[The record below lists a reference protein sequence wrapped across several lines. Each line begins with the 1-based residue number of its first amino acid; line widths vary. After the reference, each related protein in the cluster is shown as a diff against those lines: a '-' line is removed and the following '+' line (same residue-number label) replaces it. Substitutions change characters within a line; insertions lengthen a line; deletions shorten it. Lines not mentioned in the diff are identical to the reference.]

1 VRDADKINEELKGDA
16 MPQAY
21 VQVPLTEYNNNDIH
35 DDASTYGCPFIN
47 DVGTKREADAE
58 YWE

>member
-1 VRDADKINEELKGDA
+1 

>member
-1 VRDADKINEELKGDA
+1 

-35 DDASTYGCPFIN
+35 DDASTYGCSYIN
-47 DVGTKREADAE
+47 DVGNVREYDTDL
-58 YWE
+58 WE